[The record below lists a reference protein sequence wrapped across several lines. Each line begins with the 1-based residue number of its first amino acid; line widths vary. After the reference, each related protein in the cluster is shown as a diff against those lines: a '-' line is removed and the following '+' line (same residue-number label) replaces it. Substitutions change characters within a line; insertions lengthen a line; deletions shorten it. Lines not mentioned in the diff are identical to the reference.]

1 MTTPMERLRGKIT
14 KEVLWLYILRLLK
27 ERPMYA
33 YELKQRI
40 KNAFGFEPATVS
52 SYVVLYKLEREGF
65 VSASW
70 RENET
75 GKPSRKYYTLTPK
88 GEELLREGVEFLEEV
103 LNKLRETSTV
113 RTDTPTDRP
122 KNL

>member
-1 MTTPMERLRGKIT
+1 MTTPMERLKGKIT

-33 YELKQRI
+33 YELKQHI

-52 SYVVLYKLEREGF
+52 SYVVLYKLEKEGF

-70 RENET
+70 QESET
-75 GKPSRKYYTLTPK
+75 GKPSRKYYRLTPK
-88 GEELLREGVEFLEEV
+88 GEELLEEGVEFLEDT
-103 LNKLRETSTV
+103 LKKLKGSR
-113 RTDTPTDRP
+113 
-122 KNL
+122 